1 MLSKSLLTLLVS
13 LSIPTTSL
21 ARDAQLFT
29 LRHVHRTHSESGHI
43 KWADVSQDTIRAS
56 EIGEETLDGSSTH
69 THSLHVQRM
78 SVHRPVSQDA
88 FQAARA
94 HSRRRRKEKSVLGRF
109 SLDREWGQS
118 LGWNEDDVDG
128 PAIDKRETVLA
139 LAKMTNNAYLSPEES
154 GWYDLGGN
162 WTADHNIGWEPDAD
176 GFRGHVFLSAD
187 NATAILSI
195 KGTSAGLL
203 GGGGPTVRKDK
214 LNDNLMFSC
223 CCAHVDWT
231 WSTVCGCFGGGN
243 KCDEDC
249 VEDALT
255 DESLF
260 YPVGINLYN
269 NLTYMYPNAKI
280 WVIGHSLGGALASL
294 IGTTFGAP
302 TVAFEAPGE
311 RMAAQRLH
319 LPMPPSTQH
328 ITHIYHTA
336 DPIAMGTCNGITSSC
351 YLGGYAMESRCHL
364 GQSIIYDT
372 VTELHWSADIRT
384 HGIVVV
390 IEQLLAADWSE
401 QTGKSNNKKG
411 WWGRKPQA
419 LLQSSTHRRL
429 SEDIG
434 TSLED
439 RVEVPTPKPE
449 DDCVECYIWEF
460 GDYMNDT
467 IRK

>member
-1 MLSKSLLTLLVS
+1 MLFKLLAHTLAGAGRKICPWKIFPRSRMGSK
-13 LSIPTTSL
+13 
-21 ARDAQLFT
+21 
-29 LRHVHRTHSESGHI
+29 LRLER
-43 KWADVSQDTIRAS
+43 
-56 EIGEETLDGSSTH
+56 
-69 THSLHVQRM
+69 
-78 SVHRPVSQDA
+78 
-88 FQAARA
+88 
-94 HSRRRRKEKSVLGRF
+94 
-109 SLDREWGQS
+109 
-118 LGWNEDDVDG
+118 DDVDG

-139 LAKMTNNAYLSPEES
+139 LAKMTNNAWQLDCGSQHR
-154 GWYDLGGN
+154 LG
-162 WTADHNIGWEPDAD
+162 ARCD

-319 LPMPPSTQH
+319 LPMP
-328 ITHIYHTA
+328 
-336 DPIAMGTCNGITSSC
+336 
-351 YLGGYAMESRCHL
+351 
-364 GQSIIYDT
+364 SIIYDT

-411 WWGRKPQA
+411 C
-419 LLQSSTHRRL
+419 
-429 SEDIG
+429 EDIG

-439 RVEVPTPKPE
+439 RWK
-449 DDCVECYIWEF
+449 YLRRSQK
-460 GDYMNDT
+460 T
-467 IRK
+467 IALNATYGSLEII